1 MYFGPGF
8 LNPITKWYKY
18 PQASV
23 TASFIIIL
31 PIVEI
36 QVSFLF
42 ISMKTSLQFTNIILK
57 DIPLTNGTQI
67 FSLKA
72 FSTFYGDR
80 SRSCKS
86 KHHLFM
92 FVYNNRRTNKT
103 KHVST
108 CALQRINEKST
119 VAIVKCIS
127 AFADFN
133 GHELSKT

>member
-1 MYFGPGF
+1 LYFGLGF

-31 PIVEI
+31 YIVEI

-42 ISMKTSLQFTNIILK
+42 ILSSTKTSSQCTNILLK

-67 FSLKA
+67 LSLKS
-72 FSTFYGDR
+72 FSTLYGER

-92 FVYNNRRTNKT
+92 FVYNNRRTNKS

-108 CALQRINEKST
+108 CALQHINEKST

-127 AFADFN
+127 AFAN
-133 GHELSKT
+133 LMVTS